1 MIDRSLVFLS
11 IGAALLGVGTAVSYF
26 AFTADDAY
34 IVLRYASN
42 VWTHG
47 ELVFNPG
54 EPVTTL
60 TSPLHGLLAAVL
72 YGAAGESAI
81 QMNKALMTML
91 VGVSVWLLMRGKLA
105 DLRAWALVLTIVF
118 ASPFIWMWA
127 VGGLETMLVV
137 CVITAIAA
145 LYTSADRGSAFIA
158 INALAGVAFLARYDT
173 VFFVLP
179 VLLGLWSRTGRD
191 RGLSTLA
198 IGMCVS
204 AALPLI
210 WLAFSA
216 YYFHDIFPTSFYAK
230 ATRDITLFKIGYLG
244 QFLLI
249 TGVGPLW
256 LLAFVRGSRAGG
268 GRLRAALWDRWPMLL
283 GLALVFAYGSAHAT
297 VHMMFGYR
305 LLLPYLGAL
314 VLVGLDL
321 LALNESGRKRPS
333 ADRAVALLASAV
345 LAIQLVQAVTVYTRS
360 LGGVGLTGEF
370 RDMSLSAYAGDYLPV
385 MDAGCRDVM
394 AHARNV
400 PKFDMR
406 SPRFVTFAEGYIPYC
421 DRTLYVL
428 GHLVSYRRGVNE
440 QFPPAR
446 VFQESADYIYVL
458 APRHGTVAE
467 QLPLPVE
474 QFEVVSSHTIEY
486 DGRDETF
493 AIYFNPR
500 PRAALLPRYVH

>member
-11 IGAALLGVGTAVSYF
+11 VGAVLLGVGTAVSYF
-26 AFTADDAY
+26 AFTVDDAY

-47 ELVFNPG
+47 ELVFNSG
-54 EPVTTL
+54 ERVTTL
-60 TSPLHGLLAAVL
+60 TSPLHGLLMAAL
-72 YGAAGESAI
+72 YGAAGEYALHV
-81 QMNKALMTML
+81 NKALMMML
-91 VGVSVWLLMRGKLA
+91 VVVSAWLLIRGRRG
-105 DLRAWALVLTIVF
+105 DRRAWVLVLAIVF

-137 CVITAIAA
+137 CAITAIAA
-145 LYTSADRGSAFIA
+145 LYTSADRGRAFIA
-158 INALAGVAFLARYDT
+158 INALAGIAFLARYDT

-179 VLLGLWSRTGRD
+179 VLMGVWSRTGRD
-191 RGLSTLA
+191 RGGFALVT
-198 IGMCVS
+198 GMCVS

-210 WLAFSA
+210 WLTFSA

-230 ATRDITLFKIGYLG
+230 ATREITLFKIGYMG

-249 TGVGPLW
+249 TGVAPLW
-256 LLAFVRGSRAGG
+256 VLAFVRSSREGR
-268 GRLRAALWDRWPMLL
+268 GRLRALRDRWPMLL

-321 LALNESGRKRPS
+321 LGLSDSDQRKPS
-333 ADRAVALLASAV
+333 ADRAVVLLASGV
-345 LAIQLVQAVTVYTRS
+345 LMLQLVQASTVYSRS

-370 RDMSLSAYAGDYLPV
+370 HDMSLSGYARDYLPM
-385 MDAGCRDVM
+385 MDAGCRDLV
-394 AHARNV
+394 AHARAV
-400 PKFDMR
+400 PRFDTR
-406 SPRFVTFAEGYIPYC
+406 RPRFVTFAEGYIPNC

-428 GHLVSYRRGVNE
+428 GHLVSYRHGVNE
-440 QFPPAR
+440 QFPPVR
-446 VFQESADYIYVL
+446 VFQESADYIHVL
-458 APRHGTVAE
+458 IPRHGTLEE

-474 QFEVVSSHTIEY
+474 QFDSVSSRTIEY
-486 DGRDETF
+486 DGQDETF
-493 AIYFNPR
+493 AIYFNAQ
-500 PRAALLPRYVH
+500 PRAAQLPPYVR

>member
-256 LLAFVRGSRAGG
+256 LLALVRSSRAGR
-268 GRLRAALWDRWPMLL
+268 GRLRAVLSDRWPMLL

-305 LLLPYLGAL
+305 LLLPYLGVL

-321 LALNESGRKRPS
+321 LGLNDADGRHS
-333 ADRAVALLASAV
+333 STGRAVVFLASAV
-345 LAIQLVQAVTVYTRS
+345 LVLQLVQAVTVYTRS

-370 RDMSLSAYAGDYLPV
+370 RNMSLSAYAREYLP
-385 MDAGCRDVM
+385 MLDAGCQDVM

-400 PKFDMR
+400 RLFDTR

-428 GHLVSYRRGVNE
+428 GHLVSYRHGVNE
-440 QFPPAR
+440 EFPPAR
-446 VFQESADYIYVL
+446 VFQESADYVHVL
-458 APRHGTVAE
+458 VPRHGTLAE

-474 QFEVVSSHTIEY
+474 QFELVSSQTIEY
-486 DGRDETF
+486 DGRNETF

-500 PRAALLPRYVH
+500 PGGALLPRYVR